1 MGERFF
7 RKNKDVLNR
16 TNILRRLYN
25 KFVDVFQITLASLF
39 EYQQMHIRTSN
50 FRIIRLKGFDVHEDW
65 RKLEA
70 NPENTIS
77 RAIHLNGN
85 EVYIRVLRGVLNIN
99 SSSYNGYNYNYA
111 Y

>member
-1 MGERFF
+1 
-7 RKNKDVLNR
+7 
-16 TNILRRLYN
+16 
-25 KFVDVFQITLASLF
+25 
-39 EYQQMHIRTSN
+39 MHIRTSN
-50 FRIIRLKGFDVHEDW
+50 FRIIRLKGFV
-65 RKLEA
+65 REA

-85 EVYIRVLRGVLNIN
+85 EVYVRVFRGVLNIN